1 MGKQEDTIR
10 HLEAENRKLFEELKR
25 KKDKLYTAMNELK
38 EKNAELQER
47 SRDISD
53 SVNYA
58 KRIQLAIMP
67 PRYEVNNILE
77 DSFIMYLPKDVVSG
91 DFYFVKKINNEV
103 VFSVVDCTGHGV
115 PGALMSVVGFN
126 CLDQAVTKDKMT
138 RPCDILSALDEG
150 VNATLRQTAD
160 ESGVR
165 DGMDLAL
172 CAYNSTSKVLQYSG
186 AYNPVYIVS
195 ASRNLMVA
203 REREIDDMHPR
214 ILTSRKDNNN
224 MSELEIL
231 GDASNEASDRG
242 AWLGGHEDVEYDAV
256 MSTKNNNL
264 FEIKA
269 DKLPI
274 GVNVDGVVDIYTNNT
289 VQLSTGDAVYLFSDG
304 YTDQFG
310 GPENRKFKH
319 HRLKELLLSIQD
331 KSMIEQK
338 RILVKTFSQWKGNE
352 DQIDDVLVMGIRVA

>member
-25 KKDKLYTAMNELK
+25 KKDKLYAAMSELQ
-38 EKNAELQER
+38 EKNAQLQER

-67 PRYEVNNILE
+67 PRYVVNKMLA

-91 DFYFVKKINNEV
+91 DFYFVEKIDDEV
-103 VFSVVDCTGHGV
+103 IFSVVDCTGHGV

-172 CAYNSTSKVLQYSG
+172 CAYNSTTKVLQYSG
-186 AYNPVYIVS
+186 AYNPAYIVS
-195 ASRNLMVA
+195 TSKNLVVT

-214 ILTSRKDNNN
+214 ILTSRKDAKSV
-224 MSELEIL
+224 SELETAEVAAN
-231 GDASNEASDRG
+231 GKDKWES
-242 AWLGGHEDVEYDAV
+242 WLGGQEDVEYDAV
-256 MSTKNNNL
+256 MSMKNQNL

-289 VQLSTGDAVYLFSDG
+289 VELKTGDAVYLFSDG
-304 YTDQFG
+304 YADQFG
-310 GPENRKFKH
+310 GSENRKFKY

-331 KSMIEQK
+331 KSMLEQK

-352 DQIDDVLVMGIRVA
+352 DQIDDVLVMGLRVG